1 MATPKLVQIA
11 PEMVGSTYIAVD
23 DTGEVWKGRL
33 ERDQGNRE
41 YIAWT
46 PLRSEFPRGR

>member
-11 PEMVGSTYIAVD
+11 PEMVGTTFIAVD
-23 DTGEVWKGRL
+23 DTGQVWRGRH
-33 ERDQGNRE
+33 ERTQGNEE
-41 YIAWT
+41 YIDWK